1 MSVEI
6 EISSIFG
13 RYTDNHLNIT
23 VEGKTIR
30 ECLHDLVRQFP
41 DLKKILLDKD
51 GNLLHAYDIYI
62 NGENLYPKDMTKPV
76 KNGDK
81 LNVVFIIHGG

>member
-13 RYTDNHLNIT
+13 RYTNNNLNIK
-23 VEGKTIR
+23 VEGKTIH
-30 ECLHDLVRQFP
+30 ECLQDLVRQYP

-51 GNLLHAYDIYI
+51 GNLLHAYDLYI
-62 NGENLYPKDMTKPV
+62 NGENAYPREMTKPV
-76 KNGDK
+76 KDGDK

>member
-6 EISSIFG
+6 EISPIFG

-30 ECLHDLVRQFP
+30 ECLQDLVRQFP
-41 DLKKILLDKD
+41 DLKKVLLDKD
-51 GNLLHAYDIYI
+51 GNLLHAYDIYF
-62 NGENLYPKDMTKPV
+62 NGENLYPKDMAKPV
-76 KNGDK
+76 KDGDK

>member
-6 EISSIFG
+6 EISPIFG
-13 RYTDNHLNIT
+13 RYTDDHLNIT
-23 VEGKTIR
+23 VAGKTIR
-30 ECLHDLVRQFP
+30 ECLRDLVRQYP
-41 DLKKILLDKD
+41 KLEKILLDKD
-51 GNLLHAYDIYI
+51 GNLLHSYDIYV

-76 KNGDK
+76 KDGDK

>member
-13 RYTDNHLNIT
+13 RYTDNNLNIQ
-23 VEGKTIR
+23 VEGKTVR
-30 ECLHDLVRQFP
+30 ECLQNLVRQYP

-51 GNLLHAYDIYI
+51 GNLLHAYDLYI
-62 NGENLYPKDMTKPV
+62 NGESAYPREMTKPV
-76 KNGDK
+76 KDGDK